1 MTVYFLISLRE
12 AAGSELKRS
21 AEELSE
27 AVFVENNP
35 KAMMCVK
42 DNLKFTKLEGKAVTL
57 TTDVMNAL
65 YKLEGEK
72 VFDYIFLDPPYDRG
86 FEKRVLEY
94 LSDSSLV
101 YEDTQIIVEASKET
115 DFSYLQDLGFEII
128 REKTYKTNKHLFI
141 EKAGK
146 EEVC

>member
-1 MTVYFLISLRE
+1 MTE
-12 AAGSELKRS
+12 DSEK
-21 AEELSE
+21 
-27 AVFVENNP
+27 
-35 KAMMCVK
+35 
-42 DNLKFTKLEGKAVTL
+42 EGIR
-57 TTDVMNAL
+57 
-65 YKLEGEK
+65 
-72 VFDYIFLDPPYDRG
+72 IFIG
-86 FEKRVLEY
+86 
-94 LSDSSLV
+94 SSLV

>member
-1 MTVYFLISLRE
+1 M
-12 AAGSELKRS
+12 
-21 AEELSE
+21 
-27 AVFVENNP
+27 
-35 KAMMCVK
+35 
-42 DNLKFTKLEGKAVTL
+42 
-57 TTDVMNAL
+57 
-65 YKLEGEK
+65 
-72 VFDYIFLDPPYDRG
+72 DPPYDRG

-94 LSDSSLV
+94 LSDSSLD
-101 YEDTQIIVEASKET
+101 YEDTKIIVEASKET